1 MYWMGIPFPLGMGIG
16 GALRTKG
23 WTLPPKTQTGLIFL
37 LSLKL
42 GVGDL
47 LGGDLDQS
55 GSFPGAGGK
64 GGTEVSPR
72 LKRVNLR

>member
-1 MYWMGIPFPLGMGIG
+1 MYWIG
-16 GALRTKG
+16 NGYWG
-23 WTLPPKTQTGLIFL
+23 CTGDKRLDVAAQNPNRAHL
-37 LSLKL
+37 LKL

-64 GGTEVSPR
+64 GGTEVSAR
-72 LKRVNLR
+72 LKQVNLGQNNLHRR